1 MRSCTSVYIVIHS
14 FSLQT
19 FNLVSYVS
27 ALCMHVCALCMHV
40 CGLCMHVCA
49 LCMHVCVCV
58 KFIHLLAGCLSLQGQ
73 DGKDGNPG
81 DRGAQ
86 VRLLFWTAQSIHHRL
101 ITWLI
106 TWSQTDHMTGHRLI
120 TWAQTDHRL
129 ITWLITWA
137 QTDHRLI
144 TWAQTDHRL
153 VTDWSHEHR
162 LTTWSQTDH
171 WLITWSQTGHWL
183 ITWSQTDHMI
193 VIFFRVILVYLDQ
206 RVLQV
211 ELVHRA
217 QRSVC
222 YIVCARFTCQ
232 CYLGVTW
239 EYILVHYTVLPQYFN
254 SIYYTASP

>member
-1 MRSCTSVYIVIHS
+1 MRSCTCVFIVIHS

-40 CGLCMHVCA
+40 CG

-106 TWSQTDHMTGHRLI
+106 TWSRTDHMTGHRLI

-153 VTDWSHEHR
+153 VTDWS
-162 LTTWSQTDH
+162 QTDH
-171 WLITWSQTGHWL
+171 MSTDWSQTGHWL
-183 ITWSQTDHMI
+183 ITWAQTDHMI
-193 VIFFRVILVYLDQ
+193 TDWSLTDHMITDWSLTDHMITDWSHDVIFFRVILVYLDQ

-239 EYILVHYTVLPQYFN
+239 EY
-254 SIYYTASP
+254 